1 MSGDRTL
8 RGALVFVR
16 ARYRR
21 ARFRAWT
28 VRVRIAMWRA
38 GGRLIVEAPHG
49 CDWSA
54 PPRLKMAREGPLE
67 RGTLTLRFGR
77 QVSFGRGVLLEVWGL
92 GTNLLEIGDG
102 SYLLDDVHVALRDGS
117 VRIRERTRVCNYAI
131 VKSSGEIALGTDVT
145 ISHFC
150 MLNCDERIEV
160 GDHCGIGE
168 RVTMVDSEHVHD
180 GSDTPFLFNPIRK
193 RPIVVGRNVFVGT
206 NATITEGS
214 HIGDNAVIAAGSV
227 LTGKDYPGGW
237 VSGGV
242 PAKPI
247 RELAPAEIALSPA

>member
-1 MSGDRTL
+1 MSGGGTI

-16 ARYRR
+16 GRYRR
-21 ARFRAWT
+21 LRFRVWT
-28 VRVRIAMWRA
+28 TRARVAMWRA

-49 CDWSA
+49 CNWAA

-67 RGTLTLRFGR
+67 QGTLTLRFGR
-77 QVSFGRGVLLEVWGL
+77 QVSFGRGVLLEAWGL
-92 GTNLLEIGDG
+92 GTNVLEIADG
-102 SYLLDDVHVALRDGS
+102 GSLLDDVHVALRDGAIR
-117 VRIRERTRVCNYAI
+117 VRERTRLCNYAI
-131 VKSSGEIALGTDVT
+131 VKSSGELVVGADVT

-150 MLNCDERIEV
+150 IVHCDERIEL
-160 GDHCGIGE
+160 GDHAGLAE
-168 RVTMVDSEHVHD
+168 RVTVVDSEHPHD

-193 RPIVVGRNVFVGT
+193 GAVLIGRNVFVGT
-206 NATITEGS
+206 NTTITEGS
-214 HIGDNAVIAAGSV
+214 RIGDNAVIAAGSV

-247 RELAPAEIALSPA
+247 RELAPAEVARTPA

>member
-1 MSGDRTL
+1 MSGGSTIR
-8 RGALVFVR
+8 RALVYVR

-21 ARFRAWT
+21 LRFWAWT
-28 VRVRIAMWRA
+28 VRVRVAMWRA
-38 GGRLIVEAPHG
+38 GGRLIVEAPYG
-49 CDWSA
+49 CTWSA
-54 PPRLKMAREGPLE
+54 PPHLKMAREGPLA

-77 QVSFGRGVLLEVWGL
+77 QVSFGRNVLLEVWGL
-92 GTNLLEIGDG
+92 GENVLEIGDG
-102 SYLLDDVHVALRDGS
+102 TYLLDDVHVALRHGS
-117 VRIRERTRVCNYAI
+117 VRVRERSRICNYAI
-131 VKSSGEIALGTDVT
+131 VKSAGEIVLGSDLT

-150 MLNCDERIEV
+150 MLHCDERIEV

-180 GSDTPFLFNPIRK
+180 GTDTPFLFNPIRK

-214 HIGDNAVIAAGSV
+214 NIGDNAVIAAGSV

-247 RELAPAEIALSPA
+247 RELAPAEVAPASA